1 MYVYTNELEIED
13 FLKEYKRSRVI
24 IETTVRA
31 TLNRA
36 VEFESKFGKP
46 FYQFTTEEALEM
58 YKSVHTVS
66 VVSLQNNN
74 LVLKH
79 AARWFA
85 FKYNKP
91 VVNTYEEMT
100 KDMLNAVIDVDK
112 KKSLILSRE
121 EVDNLQSNL
130 LNAIDKAIIEM
141 LFRGAGGDWL
151 KELTF
156 MNASQVDRERLMVYF
171 KTGKNIPITDEVC
184 DLLIEAF
191 AEDELMSFGSTA
203 RISKVTGHWLYKI
216 RCNALSDNSDYNDE
230 QAVERRYRF
239 IQRRLLLIS
248 QDLGVRLTSGG
259 LQSSGLLW
267 HLQQGVEET
276 GLTFREFVRTER
288 VKMLAQRYDI
298 RSDLYAQ
305 ILIEK
310 FEQYFM

>member
-1 MYVYTNELEIED
+1 VYTNELEIED
-13 FLKEYKRSRVI
+13 FLKEYGRSKVI

-36 VEFESKFGKP
+36 VEFESKFEKP

-58 YKSVHTVS
+58 YRSIHTIS
-66 VVSLQNNN
+66 VVSLQNSN

-85 FKYNKP
+85 HQYKKSIA
-91 VVNTYEEMT
+91 NTYEEMT
-100 KDMLNAVIDVDK
+100 KELLGGVIDIEK
-112 KKSLILSRE
+112 QRSLILSRE
-121 EVDNLQSNL
+121 EINNLQDNL

-141 LFRGAGGDWL
+141 LFRGAGGEWL

-156 MNASQVDRERLMVYF
+156 MSASQVDRERLMVYF

-184 DLLIEAF
+184 DLLMEAF
-191 AEDELMSFGSTA
+191 AEDELISFGSTT
-203 RISKVTGHWLYKI
+203 RISKVTGFWLYKI

-230 QAVERRYRF
+230 QSVERRYRF

-248 QDLGVRLTSGG
+248 KDLGVRLTSGG

-267 HLQQGVEET
+267 HLQQGIEET

-298 RSDLYAQ
+298 RSDLYSQ
-305 ILIEK
+305 ILIDK
-310 FEQYFM
+310 FERYFV

>member
-1 MYVYTNELEIED
+1 MYTNEQEIED
-13 FLKEYKRSRVI
+13 FLQEYGRSRVI
-24 IETTVRA
+24 IETTTRA

-36 VEFESKFGKP
+36 VEFEYKFNKP

-58 YKSVHTVS
+58 YESVHAIS

-85 FKYNKP
+85 YKHKKT
-91 VVNTYEEMT
+91 VENTYEEMT
-100 KDMLNAVIDVDK
+100 KELLSEVVDVNK
-112 KKSLILSRE
+112 QRSLILSRE
-121 EVDNLQSNL
+121 DINNLKENL
-130 LNAIDKAIIEM
+130 LNAIDRAIVEM
-141 LFRGAGGDWL
+141 LFLGVGGEWL

-156 MNASQVDRERLMVYF
+156 MDASQVDKENLIVYF
-171 KTGKNIPITDEVC
+171 KTGKRIPITDEIC
-184 DLLIEAF
+184 DLLMEAF
-191 AEDELMSFGSTA
+191 AEEELMSFGSTSRVSRVA
-203 RISKVTGHWLYKI
+203 GRWLYKV

-230 QAVERRYRF
+230 QSVERRYRF

-248 QDLGVRLTSGG
+248 KDLGVRLTSGG

-267 HLQQGVEET
+267 HLQRGVEET

-288 VKMLAQRYDI
+288 AKELAQRYDI

-305 ILIEK
+305 IIIEK
-310 FEQYFM
+310 FEQYFV

>member
-1 MYVYTNELEIED
+1 VYTSELEIED

-36 VEFESKFGKP
+36 VEFESQFGKP

-58 YKSVHTVS
+58 YRSIHTIS
-66 VVSLQNNN
+66 VVSLQNSN

-85 FKYNKP
+85 HQYKK
-91 VVNTYEEMT
+91 VVANTYEEMT
-100 KDMLNAVIDVDK
+100 KELLGGVIDVEK
-112 KKSLILSRE
+112 QRSLILSRE
-121 EVDNLQSNL
+121 EINNLQDNL
-130 LNAIDKAIIEM
+130 LNAIDRAIIEM
-141 LFRGAGGDWL
+141 LFLGAGGEWL

-156 MNASQVDRERLMVYF
+156 MNASQVDRKRLMVYF
-171 KTGKNIPITDEVC
+171 KTGKNIPVTDEVC
-184 DLLIEAF
+184 DLLMEAF
-191 AEDELMSFGSTA
+191 AEDELISFGSTT
-203 RISKVTGHWLYKI
+203 RVSKVTGHWLYKI

-230 QAVERRYRF
+230 QSVERRYRF

-248 QDLGVRLTSGG
+248 KDLGVRLTSGG

-267 HLQQGVEET
+267 HLQCGVEET
-276 GLTFREFVRTER
+276 GLSFREFVRTER
-288 VKMLAQRYDI
+288 AKMLAQRYDI
-298 RSDLYAQ
+298 KSDLYAQ

-310 FEQYFM
+310 FEQYFV